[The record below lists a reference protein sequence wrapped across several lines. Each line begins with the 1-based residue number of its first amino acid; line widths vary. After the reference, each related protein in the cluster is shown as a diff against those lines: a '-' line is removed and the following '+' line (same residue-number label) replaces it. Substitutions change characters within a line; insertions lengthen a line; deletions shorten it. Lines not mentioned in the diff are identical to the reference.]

1 MAEIDEQVERLLLA
15 GVRGTEEIA
24 RSLGV
29 SRRRV
34 REAVRRVKERWRR
47 LADDKHELVSEELAA
62 LQVMRSMLWRVAFRT
77 ESVSEQLQTFKLL
90 LSVNERMFRITQLF
104 EDTPNGET
112 QQLIQQVETLLKL
125 LAANGKAQNAD

>member
-47 LADDKHELVSEELAA
+47 LAEDKDGLVSEELAA

-77 ESVSEQLQTFKLL
+77 ESVPEQLQTFKLL

-112 QQLIQQVETLLKL
+112 QQLIQQVEALLKL

>member
-1 MAEIDEQVERLLLA
+1 MADIDEQVEKLLLA
-15 GVRGTEEIA
+15 GVRGTDEIA

-34 REAVRRVKERWRR
+34 REAVKRVKGRWRR
-47 LADDKHELVSEELAA
+47 LADDKDGLVSEELAA

-104 EDTPNGET
+104 EETPNGET
-112 QQLIQQVETLLKL
+112 QQLIQQVEALLKL
-125 LAANGKAQNAD
+125 LATNGKAQNAD

>member
-1 MAEIDEQVERLLLA
+1 MADIDEQVEKLLLA
-15 GVRGTEEIA
+15 GVRGTDEIA

-34 REAVRRVKERWRR
+34 REAVKRVKGRWRR
-47 LADDKHELVSEELAA
+47 LADDKGGLVSEELAA

-104 EDTPNGET
+104 EETPNGET
-112 QQLIQQVETLLKL
+112 QQLIQQVEALLKL
-125 LAANGKAQNAD
+125 LAENGKAQNAD